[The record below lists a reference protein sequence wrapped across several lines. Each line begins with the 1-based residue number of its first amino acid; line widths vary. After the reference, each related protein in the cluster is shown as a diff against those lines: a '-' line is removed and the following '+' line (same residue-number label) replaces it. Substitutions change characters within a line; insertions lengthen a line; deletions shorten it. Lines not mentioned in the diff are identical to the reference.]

1 MAKKKEIKRIVKLQI
16 TAGSATPAP
25 PIGTALWPTG
35 IQIADFCKQFNDKTR
50 DRMGTVL
57 PTIITIYDDRS
68 FTFEMRQ
75 PPMTYL
81 IKKATGLESGS
92 ATPHKV
98 KVGKLTNA
106 QIEAIAKE
114 KMPDLNANDL
124 EAAKMIV
131 RGSARSMG
139 IESEA

>member
-1 MAKKKEIKRIVKLQI
+1 MAKKKEITRIVKLQI

-25 PIGTALWPTG
+25 PIGTALGPTG

-50 DRMGTVL
+50 DRMGTIL

-68 FTFEMRQ
+68 FTFEMRE

-81 IKKATGLESGS
+81 IKKALGLESGS

-98 KVGKLTNA
+98 KVGKLTMA
-106 QIEAIAKE
+106 QLEAIAKE
-114 KMPDLNANDL
+114 KMPDLNANDM

-139 IESEA
+139 IESE

>member
-1 MAKKKEIKRIVKLQI
+1 
-16 TAGSATPAP
+16 
-25 PIGTALWPTG
+25 
-35 IQIADFCKQFNDKTR
+35 
-50 DRMGTVL
+50 MGTVL

-68 FTFEMRQ
+68 FTFEMRE

-81 IKKATGLESGS
+81 IKKALGLTSGS

-98 KVGKLTNA
+98 KVGKLTNT
-106 QIEAIAKE
+106 QLEAIAKE

-139 IESEA
+139 IESE

>member
-1 MAKKKEIKRIVKLQI
+1 
-16 TAGSATPAP
+16 
-25 PIGTALWPTG
+25 
-35 IQIADFCKQFNDKTR
+35 
-50 DRMGTVL
+50 MGTIL
-57 PTIITIYDDRS
+57 PTIITIFDDRS
-68 FTFEMRQ
+68 FTFEMRE

-81 IKKATGLESGS
+81 IKKALGLTSGS

-106 QIEAIAKE
+106 QLEAIAKE

-139 IESEA
+139 IESE

>member
-1 MAKKKEIKRIVKLQI
+1 M
-16 TAGSATPAP
+16 
-25 PIGTALWPTG
+25 
-35 IQIADFCKQFNDKTR
+35 
-50 DRMGTVL
+50 

-98 KVGKLTNA
+98 KVGKLTKS

-124 EAAKMIV
+124 EAAMMIV

-139 IESEA
+139 IESE

>member
-1 MAKKKEIKRIVKLQI
+1 
-16 TAGSATPAP
+16 
-25 PIGTALWPTG
+25 
-35 IQIADFCKQFNDKTR
+35 
-50 DRMGTVL
+50 MGTIL
-57 PTIITIYDDRS
+57 PTIITIFDDRS
-68 FTFEMRQ
+68 FTFEMRE

-81 IKKATGLESGS
+81 IKKALGLTSGS

-106 QIEAIAKE
+106 QLEAIAKE
-114 KMPDLNANDL
+114 KMPDLNANDI

-139 IESEA
+139 IESE

>member
-1 MAKKKEIKRIVKLQI
+1 MAKKKTVTKVVKLQI

-25 PIGTALWPTG
+25 PIGTALGPTG
-35 IQIADFCKQFNDKTR
+35 IQIAEFCKQFNDKTR

-92 ATPHKV
+92 PVPHKQ
-98 KVGKLTNA
+98 KVGKLTKS

-124 EAAKMIV
+124 EAAMMIV

-139 IESEA
+139 IESE